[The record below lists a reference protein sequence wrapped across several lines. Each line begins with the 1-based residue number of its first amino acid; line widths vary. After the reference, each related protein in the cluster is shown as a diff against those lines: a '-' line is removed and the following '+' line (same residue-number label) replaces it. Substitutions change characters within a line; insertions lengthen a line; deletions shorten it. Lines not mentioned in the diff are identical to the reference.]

1 MLNLNIKLQ
10 ITELWLIKP
19 VYVLKGSSIKLSL
32 CHISRCLTPSPNQ
45 ISFSDILFTSSC
57 YGTLFQSLMLA
68 PYCVGVKRQGV
79 VPRGTR
85 FWSQLLISLGWKIQV
100 HSKCALSAWLPSPT
114 LHRGRSRTLPISSA
128 GENWAVHKQGLS
140 TFSKADCT
148 ERPMIK
154 RVEKELKFTETA

>member
-10 ITELWLIKP
+10 ITELWFIKP
-19 VYVLKGSSIKLSL
+19 VYILKGSSIKLSL
-32 CHISRCLTPSPNQ
+32 CHISRCLTLSPNR
-45 ISFSDILFTSSC
+45 ILFSDILFTSSC

-100 HSKCALSAWLPSPT
+100 HSKCALRSAWLPSPT
-114 LHRGRSRTLPISSA
+114 LHRGGVGLCPFPLRERT
-128 GENWAVHKQGLS
+128 ELS
-140 TFSKADCT
+140 TNRDFPLLAK
-148 ERPMIK
+148 K
-154 RVEKELKFTETA
+154 TAQKDLWLRE